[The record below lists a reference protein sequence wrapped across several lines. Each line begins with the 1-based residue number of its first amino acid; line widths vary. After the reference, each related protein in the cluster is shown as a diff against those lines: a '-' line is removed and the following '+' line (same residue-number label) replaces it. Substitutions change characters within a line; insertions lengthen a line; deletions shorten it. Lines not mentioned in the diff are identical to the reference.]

1 MKLPPINWPVYLFG
15 FAYWVIET
23 SYFGWNALPGSSD
36 GVIAAGI
43 AFLIFALSLACPP
56 KARPVLTVRRLYGP
70 NREQRGVFI
79 TIADD
84 IEIRHGEDL
93 QA

>member
-1 MKLPPINWPVYLFG
+1 MKLPPINWPVYLVG
-15 FAYWVIET
+15 FAFWLIET
-23 SYFGWNALPGSSD
+23 SYFGWNTTPGSPEEVLAD
-36 GVIAAGI
+36 GI
-43 AFLIFALSLACPP
+43 AFLIFALALACPP
-56 KARPVLTVRRLYGP
+56 KCKPVLTVRRLYGP